1 MGVFLPKEE
10 KVDWQL
16 QWSGDQ
22 PDTYHVTLKHQEWP
36 GVDTKPLTAQL
47 IVLARHG
54 PYYIQEFVATV
65 TMLTCDDAIKLE
77 QKKNIDQLAMF
88 KNSGTSVNES
98 ESAAA
103 AKLEL
108 IGAIGEDLDQIVERC
123 TLDDS
128 PRIAAEEETGADGE
142 MTRTSKQP
150 CPERSLGGVLPTID
164 SM

>member
-1 MGVFLPKEE
+1 M
-10 KVDWQL
+10 
-16 QWSGDQ
+16 
-22 PDTYHVTLKHQEWP
+22 
-36 GVDTKPLTAQL
+36 DTKPHVVEF

-65 TMLTCDDAIKLE
+65 TMLTCDDAIKIE

-108 IGAIGEDLDQIVERC
+108 IGAIGEDLD
-123 TLDDS
+123 
-128 PRIAAEEETGADGE
+128 
-142 MTRTSKQP
+142 
-150 CPERSLGGVLPTID
+150 
-164 SM
+164 